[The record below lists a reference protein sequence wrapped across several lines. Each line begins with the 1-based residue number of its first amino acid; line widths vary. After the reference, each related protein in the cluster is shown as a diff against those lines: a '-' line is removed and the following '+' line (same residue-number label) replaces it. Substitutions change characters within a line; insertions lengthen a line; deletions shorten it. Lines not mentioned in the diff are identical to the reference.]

1 MRAALGAKREAVED
15 ELRGLGRPGPGRGA
29 GAGGASTSVLHYCRL
44 FEGEFRRQ
52 LNSTEN
58 TGRIRS
64 AFVGEG
70 GLEEQL
76 RRVDLARF
84 LAPARVRAVCRRSNG
99 YQAHLL
105 SPEKGIRA
113 VVAQTMVSM
122 LPAAEKCVRDVT
134 FCLNQIVDTSAAAAM
149 SPGVGAAGGAAARGK
164 AAADPDA
171 NPNLLHCLSG
181 LGREILAAWSE
192 ETAGV
197 VDVVVRMEGSY
208 ITHAFFR
215 RLLARRFPEA
225 GAGAGAGGGEAKT
238 AGGSGRPPPVP
249 DRPLGGPPVSARR
262 TSSSSADPRSAPIQS
277 PRNSLEDLM
286 QPGAQSEYMM
296 GFLEKTSD
304 SNRVGPMDSWK
315 WQRRWFVLADA
326 KRNLYYFRDPDEL
339 PNFRGCINMEECLV
353 EDLAATQAARNAG
366 VRDPWDFG
374 SPAGQNGGGA
384 GNGGDAPDGDVS
396 RLIALSS
403 RNPSKPIHKE
413 NSRIVLRAE
422 SEASK
427 YEWLARMKAA
437 TKPPPPAGGNNPS
450 RAAPTVRGPSA
461 PRLGAGA
468 NSSDEEEGGPA
479 KGAPRA
485 QQPLQTVA
493 AGARSVSGYFMG
505 LLHGQNAQAAAAGPA
520 RGGAGGG
527 GARGGGGRQ
536 GEEAFYAMLSEDLFT
551 YTESIVKSLCRTI
564 PKAVVNGMVQKAEVE
579 LLDCM
584 YEKVSNMDAV
594 ELSVFSSPED
604 SEVLQQRAGHEAALG
619 DLEAALEV
627 VAEALGQARGQPTA
641 AVPAWVLELA
651 GMLPG
656 GFAPQLSPSKY
667 LPKALLQAARTP
679 PGGGRPA
686 APPRAAPSQGAA
698 RTPPPRLQV
707 PGREAPVGG
716 SSASSAGAAKPRRRP
731 PPPPPPKK

>member
-1 MRAALGAKREAVED
+1 MKAALGAKRDAVEG

-76 RRVDLARF
+76 RRVELARF

-113 VVAQTMVSM
+113 VVAQTMASM

-149 SPGVGAAGGAAARGK
+149 SPGIGAAGGVPARGK
-164 AAADPDA
+164 AGADPAA

-197 VDVVVRMEGSY
+197 VDVVVSMEGSY

-225 GAGAGAGGGEAKT
+225 GSGDGGDGEAQPT
-238 AGGSGRPPPVP
+238 AAAAEGSGRPPLPE
-249 DRPLGGPPVSARR
+249 RPSGAPLASARR
-262 TSSSSADPRSAPIQS
+262 TSSSSADPRRAPIQS

-384 GNGGDAPDGDVS
+384 GNGDATPEGDVS

-403 RNPSKPIHKE
+403 RNPSKPIHKD

-437 TKPPPPAGGNNPS
+437 TKPPPSGSNPS
-450 RAAPTVRGPSA
+450 RATPTVRGPSA

-468 NSSDEEEGGPA
+468 NSSDEEDGPTR
-479 KGAPRA
+479 GTRG
-485 QQPLQTVA
+485 QQHLQAVA
-493 AGARSVSGYFMG
+493 TGARSVSGYFMG
-505 LLHGQNAQAAAAGPA
+505 LLHGKKAQAAATP
-520 RGGAGGG
+520 AGGG
-527 GARGGGGRQ
+527 GSGARGGRQ

-604 SEVLQQRAGHEAALG
+604 SEVVQQRAGHEAALG
-619 DLEAALEV
+619 DLDAALGV
-627 VAEALGQARGQPTA
+627 VAEALGHARGQQTA

-656 GFAPQLSPSKY
+656 GFAPQLSPGKY
-667 LPKALLQAARTP
+667 LPKALLDAATL
-679 PGGGRPA
+679 PGSGASPRSAPGRSA
-686 APPRAAPSQGAA
+686 T
-698 RTPPPRLQV
+698 RTPPPRLQGA
-707 PGREAPVGG
+707 PGRDLVGGVGG
-716 SSASSAGAAKPRRRP
+716 SSSTSSVGAAKPRRRP